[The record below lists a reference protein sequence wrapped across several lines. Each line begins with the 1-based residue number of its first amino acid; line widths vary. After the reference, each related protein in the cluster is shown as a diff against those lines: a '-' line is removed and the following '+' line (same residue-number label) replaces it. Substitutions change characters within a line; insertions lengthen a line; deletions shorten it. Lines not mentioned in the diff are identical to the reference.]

1 MADIW
6 LHSRP
11 MAKDLLSEIAAM
23 LKASSPEK
31 RVAAAVVLKE
41 VGAKSRE
48 VVDGLVTMLDSGSP
62 PLQRPALD
70 ALVEIGSKA
79 ALAALLPLLGSR
91 DAEVRA
97 RTVDAIAKIGED
109 ALPKLKERVAAAQGD
124 ERKAIDAAIA
134 RFGDT
139 KDGVGTLLT
148 NLEASDPEVA
158 RAVALQVRPQI
169 KDADAKT
176 RKLWLAELTKVL
188 ERMKKNPPA
197 SPIPMATAVKILGYL
212 EDERTVPM
220 LLGYAKDAK
229 ASFAV
234 KQEALIALRFAI
246 AHDDH
251 AAEVIDALVAAAEAP
266 DRMLAQAALMGLVA
280 VHLPKK
286 HAGRIAKIAAHPD
299 LERARAAIDKL
310 AQETAPEATRALVD
324 VVAKLDRRRGEL
336 AQKALEGRADAGPLL
351 IEAFLAE
358 KDADRANSL
367 RLALRPH
374 LKSVTGPA
382 KKKLVQAALDRIEAD
397 EPWQVHADVAR
408 EADGKAFAE
417 GLRALASTLAKKKTA
432 AATYRNVLG
441 LLSRSEQGLPEDRF
455 KLASLLLRDSHLDT
469 RPAARQGDEA
479 LQLLERASGGFDVAA
494 ALRKDKALELTHL
507 YYVGFHFS
515 EEQHPLGTELLEH
528 VAKEGGRT
536 KIGKMAKNKLG
547 LSA

>member
-1 MADIW
+1 
-6 LHSRP
+6 

-48 VVDGLVTMLDSGSP
+48 VVDGLVSMLDTGSP

-79 ALAALLPLLGSR
+79 ALPALLPLLGSR
-91 DAEVRA
+91 DTEVRA
-97 RTVDAIAKIGED
+97 RTVDAIAKIGPE
-109 ALPKLKERVAAAQGD
+109 ALPKLKERIAAATPATMTGE

-134 RFGDT
+134 RFGDS

-148 NLEASDPEVA
+148 HLEASDPEVA
-158 RAVALQVRPQI
+158 RAVALEVRPQI

-188 ERMKKNPPA
+188 DRMKKSPPT

-220 LLGYAKDAK
+220 LLGYAKDPK
-229 ASFAV
+229 APFAV
-234 KQEALIALRFAI
+234 RQEALIALRWAI

-280 VHLPKK
+280 VQLPKK

-299 LERARAAIDKL
+299 PERARMAIEKL
-310 AQETAPEATRALVD
+310 AQESAPEATRALVD

-336 AQKALEGRADAGPLL
+336 AQSALEGRADAGPLL

-374 LKSVTGPA
+374 LKTVTGPA
-382 KKKLVQAALDRIEAD
+382 KKKLVQAALERIEAD
-397 EPWQVHADVAR
+397 EPWQAHADVAR
-408 EADGKAFAE
+408 EADGKAFVE
-417 GLRALASTLAKKKTA
+417 GLRALAPTLAKKKTA

-441 LLSRSEQGLPEDRF
+441 LLSRSEQGSPEDRF

-469 RPAARQGDEA
+469 RPAARDDDEA
-479 LQLLERASGGFDVAA
+479 LQLLERASAGFDVAA

-515 EEQHPLGTELLEH
+515 EQQHPLGTELLEH